1 MPLENM
7 ARHLGV
13 MLRADAIIADIQFRN
28 RSSKL
33 AYQAAALLVALFGVV
48 MLGLA
53 GFYALSVIWGPA
65 WAAAAI
71 GAAFLA
77 LAALLLAI
85 AGASR
90 PSRELKLALDVHNAA
105 IDGLALEAKRLGEQ
119 FTSAG
124 ALLRHPLES
133 SLPSL
138 IVPLA
143 SLLLKTLGR
152 TAGAKPPA
160 A

>member
-1 MPLENM
+1 MHLENL

-13 MLRADAIIADIQFRN
+13 MLRADAIIADIQLRS

-33 AYQAAALLVALFGVV
+33 ACQAAAFLIALFGLV

-71 GAAFLA
+71 GAGFLVI
-77 LAALLLAI
+77 AAILMI
-85 AGASR
+85 VAGASR
-90 PSRELKLALDVHNAA
+90 PTHELKLALDVHNAA
-105 IDGLALEAKRLGEQ
+105 LEGMTLEARRLGEQ

-124 ALLRHPLES
+124 ALLRHPFES

-138 IVPLA
+138 VVPLA
-143 SLLLKTLGR
+143 SVILKAFGKTTGSR
-152 TAGAKPPA
+152 PPTA
-160 A
+160 